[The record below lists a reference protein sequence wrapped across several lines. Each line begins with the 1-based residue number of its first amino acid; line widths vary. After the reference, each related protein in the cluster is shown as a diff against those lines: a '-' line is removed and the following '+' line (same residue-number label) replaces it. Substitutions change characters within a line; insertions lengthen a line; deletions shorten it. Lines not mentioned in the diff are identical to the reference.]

1 MTICKNYYNR
11 DENGGLDFTA
21 HATIAALTSK
31 EMEVLGEI
39 NEKCLQIERDPENE
53 DRWVIGGPHDTQ
65 DLSVYLMAAS
75 SLVARGLLVEH
86 LTTGERQTGPDGDW
100 HPSAHWLGLSPKGV
114 QVLAELYNL
123 GRFHKETEDYRG
135 RMRQVGRNPIAD
147 ALTLYTQKMIKLTE
161 MVECPDLNNRTVA
174 HMREEIGL
182 CREVVACLRS
192 AAHSK
197 ARGRANVCLGR
208 ILGHSFGRRPVK
220 DTQRLA
226 ARVHAEFGAEYG
238 VSRPC

>member
-11 DENGGLDFTA
+11 DENGGLDFTT

-53 DRWVIGGPHDTQ
+53 DRWVIDGPHYSQ
-65 DLSVYLMAAS
+65 DLDVYLMAAS

-86 LTTGERQTGPDGDW
+86 LTTACDGY
-100 HPSAHWLGLSPKGV
+100 PEVYWLGLSPKGV
-114 QVLAELYNL
+114 EVLAELYNL
-123 GRFHKETEDYRG
+123 GRFHREMEDYRAHV
-135 RMRQVGRNPIAD
+135 RKVGLDPVHS

-161 MVECPDLNNRTVA
+161 MAECPALSERAVT

-182 CREVVACLRS
+182 CREVVACLR
-192 AAHSK
+192 AATDSQS
-197 ARGRANVCLGR
+197 RGRSISLRRPLGFA
-208 ILGHSFGRRPVK
+208 FGRRPARE
-220 DTQRLA
+220 TWALS
-226 ARVHAEFGAEYG
+226 ARVYAEFGAEYG
-238 VSRPC
+238 TSRAV